1 MNKRLQSIM
10 GSIQELPIVEQL
22 ELMQEISQTLYHNY
36 HHTLLTSSFKQSK
49 TLEKLIQDQ
58 QKFPIANLSELSVDF
73 WPEKESID
81 DFIEYTYQ
89 QRQEDRLRD

>member
-1 MNKRLQSIM
+1 MNKRLQSII
-10 GSIQELPIVEQL
+10 GSIQQLPIVEQL

-36 HHTLLTSSFKQSK
+36 HHTLLTTSFKQTK
-49 TLEKLIQDQ
+49 TLEQLVRDQ
-58 QKFPIANLSELSVDF
+58 QKFPITNLSELSVDF
-73 WPEKESID
+73 WPGKESID